1 MTEDKPILAI
11 ETSESLCSTA
21 VYYSNEKYF
30 QSALRDR
37 HSHAEK
43 LMGSIEHTLNAS
55 EITVKE
61 LGAIAVSSG
70 PGSFTGLR
78 IGMSAA
84 KGLALGAGLA
94 IIAVPTFEA
103 LAMQISEYLTL
114 GSDFIIANKVNSEE
128 IYYARFQVVANKTI
142 FVDNL
147 QVIKKADIELKS
159 GILQFGNAFLDEN
172 KEKGSLRNIIS
183 PDAVHI
189 ARWARTHGKN
199 LANYDYDYLEP
210 DYHKNFIIKAKKHV

>member
-1 MTEDKPILAI
+1 MNEDKPILAI

-21 VYYSNEKYF
+21 VYFSDEKYF
-30 QSALRDR
+30 QSVLKDK

-43 LMGSIEHTLNAS
+43 LMGSIEYCLNAA
-55 EITVKE
+55 EVEVKG

-84 KGLALGAGLA
+84 KGLALGAGLL
-94 IIAVPTFEA
+94 IIPVPTFEA
-103 LAMQISEYLTL
+103 LAMQISEYLITD
-114 GSDFIIANKVNSEE
+114 SDFIIANKVNSEE

-147 QVIKKADIELKS
+147 QVIKKADFEQKN
-159 GILQFGNAFLDEN
+159 GILQFGNIFLDEN
-172 KEKGSLRNIIS
+172 KENGSPRNIIS

-189 ARWARTHGKN
+189 ARWARTYGKD
-199 LANYDYDYLEP
+199 LATYDYDYLEP

>member
-1 MTEDKPILAI
+1 MSEVKPILAI

-21 VYYSNEKYF
+21 VYFSDEKYF
-30 QSALRDR
+30 QSILKDK

-43 LMGSIEHTLNAS
+43 LMGSIEYSLNAAG
-55 EITVKE
+55 ITVRD
-61 LGAIAVSSG
+61 LDSIAVSSG

-103 LAMQISEYLTL
+103 LAMQISEYLDVS
-114 GSDFIIANKVNSEE
+114 SDFIIANKVNSEE
-128 IYYARFQVVANKTI
+128 IYYARFQVNANKTI

-147 QVIKKADIELKS
+147 QVLKKVDFVAKK
-159 GILQFGNAFLDEN
+159 GILFFGNVLLDRDN
-172 KEKGSLRNIIS
+172 DKRKIRNIIS

-189 ARWARTHGKN
+189 ASWAKKFGKD
-199 LANYDYDYLEP
+199 LAKYDYDYLEP
-210 DYHKNFIIKAKKHV
+210 DYQKNFIVKAKRDA